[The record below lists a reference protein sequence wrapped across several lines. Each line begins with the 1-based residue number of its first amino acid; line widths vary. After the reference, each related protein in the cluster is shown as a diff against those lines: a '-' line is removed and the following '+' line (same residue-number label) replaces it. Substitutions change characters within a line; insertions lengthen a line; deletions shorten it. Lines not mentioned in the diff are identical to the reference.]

1 MKTDQLIDLLSSGA
15 EPVARY
21 DAERRLTLTVLLGGA
36 GATILM
42 LGLFGLNPQLRSLL
56 SLTDFWVKMA
66 FTAALSAAALVTTL
80 RLARPGDAVGGA
92 LWWAVAAFV
101 ALWTIGAD
109 TLADADPG
117 HRVATLMGR
126 TWRTC
131 PFSIALLAAPIFVAT
146 AIALRNL
153 APTRLREAGAAA
165 GFFSG
170 AFGAFV
176 YGLHCPELAAPFI
189 GTWYI
194 VGIAIPTAIGA
205 ALGPRLLRW

>member
-1 MKTDQLIDLLSSGA
+1 MNTDQLIDLLSNGA
-15 EPVARY
+15 EPVAPRT
-21 DAERRLTLTVLLGGA
+21 AERRLTLTVLLGGA
-36 GATILM
+36 GAAILM
-42 LGLFGLNPQLRSLL
+42 LGLFGPNPQLRSLL
-56 SLTDFWVKMA
+56 SVTDFWVKMT
-66 FTAALSAAALVTTL
+66 FTGVLSVAALVTTL
-80 RLARPGDAVGGA
+80 RLARPGDAVRGA
-92 LWWAVAAFV
+92 MWWAVAAFV

-109 TLADADPG
+109 ALVDAAAGD
-117 HRVATLMGR
+117 RVATLMGH

-131 PFSIALLAAPIFVAT
+131 PFSIALLSAPIFVAT
-146 AIALRNL
+146 AIALRSL

-194 VGIAIPTAIGA
+194 VGIAIPTALGA
-205 ALGPRLLRW
+205 ALGPSFLRW